1 MSNKAIETAGSQQ
14 AVITNNEDIVLE
26 VQDLVVHYV
35 LKKSVV
41 EAVNGVSFKL
51 KKKRAIG
58 LVGETGAGKTTTAL
72 AIMNLV
78 PDPPGVIKNGKITV
92 CGKDMLS
99 MKPHQLEKIR
109 GKDIS
114 MIFQEPVSCLNPF
127 LTVGEQISEVIRL
140 HRGADKKSAA
150 QEALE
155 MLKLVRISSPEK
167 RMNQYPHELSGGM
180 CQRVMIA
187 MALASRPSLLIAD
200 EPTTALDVTVQAQ
213 ILELIK
219 DLKNK
224 LGTAILLI
232 SHDMGVIAEM
242 AQRVLVIYAGKAME
256 YADVRSIFKKPRHP
270 YTVDLLKCVQRT
282 EQLFRRQI
290 NLNKAVLDPVNVP
303 LGCRFHFRCP
313 DVKDICILEEPPII
327 DFDGGKV
334 RCWKYAE
341 ELKGERA

>member
-1 MSNKAIETAGSQQ
+1 MSGYL
-14 AVITNNEDIVLE
+14 LE
-26 VQDLVVHYV
+26 VKNLKTYFYSGDKVIRAVDGIDFDLKEGETLGIVGESGSG
-35 LKKSVV
+35 KSV
-41 EAVNGVSFKL
+41 ASLSLLKL
-51 KKKRAIG
+51 I
-58 LVGETGAGKTTTAL
+58 
-72 AIMNLV
+72 
-78 PDPPGVIKNGKITV
+78 PSPPGKIVDGEVIFKGQNLLAKSESE
-92 CGKDMLS
+92 L
-99 MKPHQLEKIR
+99 QRIR
-109 GKDIS
+109 GRDIS

-187 MALASRPSLLIAD
+187 MALACRPSLLIAD